1 MIWLKRIGLVL
12 LALAL
17 LAFGLW
23 GFGALW
29 FRGPSNGA
37 LNLLAS
43 GLWAILAPT
52 AAVALFWRRLRP
64 ALYVFAGVA
73 LVLLGWWETIA
84 PHNDRAWLEQLS
96 RPAAARFEGDEVVV
110 SNIRDF
116 DWRTEQDY
124 TARWVERR
132 YNLNDLTGV
141 DMFMTYWTGPD
152 IAHMIVSFG
161 FADARQLAFSV
172 EIRRPAG
179 VDYSPVAGF
188 FKSYEQIVI
197 AADERD
203 VIGLR
208 HVRPEETH
216 LYRLRVD
223 PKRARGL
230 LVEYLKRANA
240 MAERPRFYHTIF
252 SNCTT
257 EVFSMVR
264 AAGFDPPFDYRLL
277 ANGRLPELMYE
288 EHLLDE
294 RHGIQDLAKFGR
306 VDDRW
311 PPFPI
316 DSAAFSKAIRV
327 GAPIPAPAPV
337 R

>member
-29 FRGPSNGA
+29 FQGPTNGA
-37 LNLLAS
+37 LNLLAG
-43 GLWAILAPT
+43 GLWAILALA

-96 RPAAARFEGDEVVV
+96 RPAAARFEGDEIVV

-172 EIRRPAG
+172 EIRRPKDVEYA
-179 VDYSPVAGF
+179 PVPGF
-188 FKSYEQIVI
+188 FKSYELVII

-208 HVRPEETH
+208 HVRPEDT
-216 LYRLRVD
+216 RLFRVRVD
-223 PKRARGL
+223 PARARGL
-230 LVEYLKRANA
+230 LLEYLRRGNE
-240 MAERPRFYHTIF
+240 MVTRPRFYHTIF

-264 AAGFDPPFDYRLL
+264 AAGFDPPYDWRLL
-277 ANGRLPELMYE
+277 ANGKLPELFME

-294 RHGIQDLAKFGR
+294 RHSVEELARLGN
-306 VDDRW
+306 VDARW
-311 PPFPI
+311 PNFPI
-316 DSAAFSKAIRV
+316 GSVEFSKAIRL
-327 GAPIPAPAPV
+327 GAPTPAPL